1 MKNKYIKSLGG
12 EEEEVLGSKGRIVST
27 EESAKDEWQTT
38 LRPQHLDDYIGQ
50 EAFKKNLKV
59 YMRQQSRAK
68 SRWIMCCSMDRRDS
82 ARPPWRRSSPMSW
95 DRSLK

>member
-38 LRPQHLDDYIGQ
+38 LRPQLLDDYI
-50 EAFKKNLKV
+50 
-59 YMRQQSRAK
+59 
-68 SRWIMCCSMDRRDS
+68 